1 MATEPLGLRERGK
14 QQRVDRILG
23 AALDLLRE
31 EGAVTTER
39 LAERAEVA
47 PMTIF
52 NLVGNREQ
60 LWVAMIDRALAGL
73 DIIGFAGRPPQER
86 ARAIARAV
94 ARTLAADAA
103 VFRALLAQY
112 SATGQA
118 FAGDPTR
125 ELVACLRAAA
135 DEGTIDAGADVR
147 RLGELLSAGLL
158 GVIQQWATGLIS
170 DRELGRR
177 AVAMV
182 DLVFAAARP
191 G

>member
-1 MATEPLGLRERGK
+1 VSAEPLGLRERGK
-14 QQRVDRILG
+14 QQRVDRILT

-60 LWVAMIDRALAGL
+60 LWTAMIDRALAGL
-73 DIIGFAGRPPQER
+73 DVTRFARKPPQER
-86 ARAIARAV
+86 ARAIAREV
-94 ARTLAADAA
+94 ARILAADGA

-112 SATGQA
+112 SATGHA
-118 FAGDPTR
+118 FAGDPTH

-135 DEGTIDAGADVR
+135 EEGTIDAGANVR

-177 AVAMV
+177 AVDIV

-191 G
+191 D